1 MYINRQ
7 TDIIGIEKYEQIDR
21 QVDDE
26 GRQPEVR
33 NLRPTVTLGLTNKK
47 ADYRKKRYIN
57 KETDWGTEYGTFGRA
72 VDEFDVTGPGF
83 KSNHWHYNY
92 IEYL

>member
-33 NLRPTVTLGLTNKK
+33 NLRPTVTLGLRNKK
-47 ADYRKKRYIN
+47 A
-57 KETDWGTEYGTFGRA
+57 EY
-72 VDEFDVTGPGF
+72 
-83 KSNHWHYNY
+83 
-92 IEYL
+92 